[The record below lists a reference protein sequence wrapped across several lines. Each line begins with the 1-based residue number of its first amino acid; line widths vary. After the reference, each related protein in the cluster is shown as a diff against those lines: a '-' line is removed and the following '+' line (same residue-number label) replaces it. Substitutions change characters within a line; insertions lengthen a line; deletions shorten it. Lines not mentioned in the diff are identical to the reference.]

1 MTGLLLFVL
10 FIFAA
15 LAWWRLLKSKELA
28 RHAATLA
35 CREHGLVLMDDTV
48 VLDAIQLTGN
58 QDMKS
63 YGLRYRFEF
72 AREGILHKGG
82 NVLVS
87 TGRPTTVIIST
98 SGGQVIEEI

>member
-15 LAWWRLLKSKELA
+15 LAWWRLLKGKELA
-28 RHAATLA
+28 RQAATMA
-35 CREHGLVLMDDTV
+35 CREHGLLLMDDTV

-58 QDMKS
+58 DSLKS

-72 AREGILHKGG
+72 ARDGILHQGG
-82 NVLVS
+82 SVRVS
-87 TGRPTTVIIST
+87 PGRPTTVIIST
-98 SGGQVIEEI
+98 SSGQVIEEI